1 MQTCRSLRHGA
12 PERLGAT
19 LADSLPPAPA
29 EPARLPQTSCG
40 SRAGCRGKPRKVKRL
55 MAAAAA
61 AAMMWL
67 MQTGK
72 SQHGGSVSGAKSAR
86 RGVRVKVVLNRPKAP
101 S

>member
-1 MQTCRSLRHGA
+1 MQTRVSLRHGA

-86 RGVRVKVVLNRPKAP
+86 RGVRVNAVLSWRKT
-101 S
+101 